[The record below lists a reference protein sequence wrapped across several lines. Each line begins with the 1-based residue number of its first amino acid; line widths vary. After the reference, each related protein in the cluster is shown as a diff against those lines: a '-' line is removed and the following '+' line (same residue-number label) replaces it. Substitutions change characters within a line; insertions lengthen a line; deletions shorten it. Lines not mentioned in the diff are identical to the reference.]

1 MNLGRQFTLGFK
13 SLMLHK
19 LRSLLTMLGV
29 VFGVAAVIAGLSV
42 GEGARKEQI
51 ERIRQMGAN
60 KILIQSV
67 RPSTEDRSAAETN
80 SYESSYGLLY
90 ADQVRIEETM
100 PSVKRTVGVRVFPQ
114 RKVRFQNRLRLLR
127 AAAAPPSWFQAINQP
142 FIAGEPFNIKHEE
155 DAARVCVLS
164 EDAARRLM
172 FFENTIGE
180 KVSIGDETYTVVGIV
195 ARGGLNGSR
204 DEPADIIIP
213 VSTSIEALGETITI
227 IFSGGR
233 IRERVDLHQ
242 IIVETNDTDSVIETA
257 EAISWLLGSTH
268 EKADYAIDV
277 PLALLQEEEAT
288 QRRFAIMLGS
298 ISVISLIVGGIGI
311 MNIMLAS
318 VTERTREI
326 GVRRAIG
333 AKRVHIV
340 TQFLI
345 ETVMLSIT
353 GGIIGVI
360 AGYLLPMGIQYAFQF
375 PTHTPAYAVYIS
387 LGISVMVGVLAGLY
401 PAVRASQL
409 DPIKALRH
417 E

>member
-1 MNLGRQFTLGFK
+1 MNIGRQFSLGFK

-19 LRSLLTMLGV
+19 LRSFLTMLGV

-42 GEGARKEQI
+42 GEGARQEQI

-60 KILIQSV
+60 KILIRSV
-67 RPSTEDRSAAETN
+67 RPNTEERSAAEAN
-80 SYESSYGLLY
+80 SFESSYGLLY
-90 ADQVRIEETM
+90 TDQKRIEESM
-100 PSVKRTVGVRVFPQ
+100 PSVQRTVGVRVFPQ
-114 RKVRFQNRLRLLR
+114 RNITYENRVRLFRV
-127 AAAAPPSWFQAINQP
+127 AAAPPTWFQAVNQP
-142 FIAGEPFNIKHEE
+142 IIAGEPFNFKHEQ
-155 DAARVCVLS
+155 DSARVCVLS
-164 EDAARRLM
+164 EDAARRLL
-172 FFENTIGE
+172 FFKDAVGE
-180 KVSIGDETYTVVGIV
+180 KITIANDTYTVVGII

-213 VSTSIEALGETITI
+213 LSTSVETLGEVISI

-233 IRERVDLHQ
+233 SRERVDLHQ
-242 IIVETNDTDSVIETA
+242 IIVETEGTDEVIKTA
-257 EAISWLLGSTH
+257 EAINWLLASTH
-268 EKADYAIDV
+268 EKSDYAIDV

-333 AKRVHIV
+333 AKRIHIV

-353 GGIIGVI
+353 GGLIGV
-360 AGYLLPMGIQYAFQF
+360 AMGYLLPMGIQYAFRF
-375 PTHTPAYAVYIS
+375 PTSTPAYAVYLS
-387 LGISVMVGVLAGLY
+387 LGISVMVGILAGLY
-401 PAVRASQL
+401 PAVRAAQL